1 MTTTKFHAPHKT
13 AQGGAHTF
21 AINDDGTEVQL
32 SFNDGKHVLVISGAD
47 AKDLGSWLAGAA
59 LRTQLEAD
67 QLATEVKAN
76 PPKESS
82 GIPRPEGQQGPG

>member
-1 MTTTKFHAPHKT
+1 MTKTQFHPPHKT
-13 AQGGAHTF
+13 VGGAHSF
-21 AINDDGTEVQL
+21 SINDDGTEVMLTFQGQP
-32 SFNDGKHVLVISGAD
+32 SIVISGAD

-67 QLATEVKAN
+67 QLAQDVKAN

-82 GIPRPEGQQGPG
+82 GIPRPAGQQGPG